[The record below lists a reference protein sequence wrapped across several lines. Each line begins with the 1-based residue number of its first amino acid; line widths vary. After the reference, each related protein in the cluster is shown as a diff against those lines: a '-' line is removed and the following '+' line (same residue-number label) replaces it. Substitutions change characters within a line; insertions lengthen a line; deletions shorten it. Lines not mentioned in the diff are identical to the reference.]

1 MTFTD
6 PLIGKQLANFRIERV
21 LGRGGMAQVYY
32 GQDIKLQRP
41 VAIKVIDA
49 RYRDNPQYA
58 RRFVTEARAV
68 ARWRHENIIQIY
80 YADDQDGLYY
90 YVMEYIDGPDL
101 ASVLNA
107 YATRGEKLP
116 PAEVLRIGKAIASA
130 LDYAH
135 KHGIIHRD
143 VKPSNVFLS
152 KDGRVVL
159 GDFGL
164 ALDVN
169 QGSSGE
175 AFGSPH
181 YISPEQA
188 RRSTDA
194 TPLSDLYSLGVILYE
209 MLTGVVPFDDLSPT
223 SVALQHLTQEPPP
236 PRSLNPQLNAATE
249 AVLLKALSK
258 NPQERYP
265 SGAALM
271 EALEQALAQPAST
284 QEHILPLPPLPAAVL
299 GGKTRPV
306 TRKILPAT
314 SPPKR
319 RRGPLYLFLLLL
331 ALFAL
336 LFFGNLQRQG
346 GFPALFP
353 FLAPIP
359 TPTPTWTSLPTATA
373 SPSPSMT
380 ASQTASPTATH
391 TLTPRPSATLT
402 ASATSTSAAT
412 TTSTPSLTLTSTT
425 LPSATSI
432 TATPTPAT
440 APPSTPATPTTTP
453 PFPNLKRMWL
463 YYDEYGFY
471 IYNASPDN
479 RSISPIAFERLDGS
493 NRFGG
498 FLWAEFY
505 ATLHPGRCM
514 RIEIQKNPGNY
525 LNPPLC
531 RNYYLSTRSITRDSD
546 LIFWTAQPNN
556 DRFRVLWQN
565 QEVGL
570 CTIADGFCEVFIP

>member
-1 MTFTD
+1 MSLTD

-32 GQDIKLQRP
+32 GIDIKLQRP

-58 RRFVTEARAV
+58 RRFLTEARAI

-80 YADDQDGLYY
+80 YADDEDGLYY

-101 ASVLNA
+101 ATILHEH
-107 YATRGEKLP
+107 ATRGEKLP
-116 PAEVLRIGKAIASA
+116 HPEVLRIGKAIAAA

-143 VKPSNVFLS
+143 VKPSNIFLS
-152 KDGRVVL
+152 RDGRVVL

-164 ALDVN
+164 ALDLN

-194 TPLSDLYSLGVILYE
+194 TPLSDLYSLGVVLYE

-223 SVALQHLTQEPPP
+223 SVALQHLTQDPPP
-236 PRSLNPQLNAATE
+236 PRSLNPQLNPETE

-265 SGAALM
+265 TGAALM
-271 EALEQALAQPAST
+271 DALEQALARPASS
-284 QEHILPLPPLPAAVL
+284 QERILPLPPMPAAVL

-306 TRKILPAT
+306 TRKIPPPA
-314 SPPKR
+314 PRPKR
-319 RRGPLYLFLLLL
+319 RGWLWPLLLL
-331 ALFAL
+331 MAALFGI
-336 LFFGNLQRQG
+336 LFWGNLQLKG
-346 GFPALFP
+346 GLPALFP
-353 FLAPIP
+353 VLAPSL
-359 TPTPTWTSLPTATA
+359 TPTPTWTNLPTATVSPLPSNTA
-373 SPSPSMT
+373 SP
-380 ASQTASPTATH
+380 TASPTATRTH
-391 TLTPRPSATLT
+391 TPQPSATRTVSPTATRTVT
-402 ASATSTSAAT
+402 ASVT
-412 TTSTPSLTLTSTT
+412 
-425 LPSATSI
+425 I
-432 TATPTPAT
+432 TATETTPPET
-440 APPSTPATPTTTP
+440 ATPGVSLPGLPTATTTP

-463 YYDEYGFY
+463 YYDNYGFY

-479 RSISPIAFERLDGS
+479 RSISPFAFERLDGS

-531 RNYYLSTRSITRDSD
+531 RNYYLSTRSITADSS
-546 LIFWTAQPNN
+546 LIFWRPQPGS
-556 DRFRVLWQN
+556 DQFRVLWQN
-565 QEVGL
+565 EEVGL
-570 CTIADGFCEVFIP
+570 CSMAAGFCEVFIP

>member
-1 MTFTD
+1 MTTD

-58 RRFVTEARAV
+58 RRFVSEARAV

-90 YVMEYIDGPDL
+90 YVMEPIDGPDL

-107 YATRGEKLP
+107 YAARGEKLP
-116 PAEVLRIGKAIASA
+116 HAEVLRIGKAIASA

-135 KHGIIHRD
+135 KHGVIHRD
-143 VKPSNVFLS
+143 VKPSNIFLS

-164 ALDVN
+164 ALDIN

-194 TPLSDLYSLGVILYE
+194 TPQSDLYSLGVILYE

-223 SVALQHLTQEPPP
+223 SVALQHLTQPPPP
-236 PRSLNPQLNAATE
+236 PRSLNPQLNAETE
-249 AVLLKALSK
+249 AMLLKALSK
-258 NPQERYP
+258 NPKERYP
-265 SGAALM
+265 TGAALM
-271 EALEQALAQPAST
+271 EALEQALSKPAST
-284 QEHILPLPPLPAAVL
+284 RERILPLPPMPAAVL
-299 GGKTRPV
+299 GGKTRPI
-306 TRKILPAT
+306 TRKILPAAPQT
-314 SPPKR
+314 TR
-319 RRGPLYLFLLLL
+319 RSRWPLFLLLL
-331 ALFAL
+331 LAALFL
-336 LFFGNLQRQG
+336 IIFLGNVQLRG
-346 GFPALFP
+346 GLPALFP
-353 FLAPIP
+353 FLAPTS

-373 SPSPSMT
+373 SPSPNITST
-380 ASQTASPTATH
+380 ETLTLTPAH
-391 TLTPRPSATLT
+391 TVTPRPSATRT
-402 ASATSTSAAT
+402 VSA
-412 TTSTPSLTLTSTT
+412 
-425 LPSATSI
+425 
-432 TATPTPAT
+432 TATPTVTAT
-440 APPSTPATPTTTP
+440 SPLSITSTATLTASLTPDTPPPDTSPSPTTTP
-453 PFPNLKRMWL
+453 QFPNLKRMWL
-463 YYDEYGFY
+463 YYDSYGFY

-479 RSISPIAFERLDGS
+479 RSISPIAFERLNGS

-498 FLWAEFY
+498 ALWAQFY
-505 ATLHPGRCM
+505 ATLHPSRCM
-514 RIEIQKNPGNY
+514 RIEIQRNPGNY

-531 RNYYLSTRSITRDSD
+531 KNYYLSTRSITRDSD
-546 LIFWTAQPNN
+546 LIFWTEQPGSAQ
-556 DRFRVLWQN
+556 FRVLWQN

-570 CTIADGFCEVFIP
+570 CDIEAGFCEVFVP